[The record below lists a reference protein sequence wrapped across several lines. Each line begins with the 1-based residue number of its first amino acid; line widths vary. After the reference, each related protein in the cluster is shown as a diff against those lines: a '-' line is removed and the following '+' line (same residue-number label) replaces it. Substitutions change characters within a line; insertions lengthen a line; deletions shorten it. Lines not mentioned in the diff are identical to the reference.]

1 MTKNLLGDTMLPDR
15 PPEHAVWVPVGKI
28 WHSLPTRILKNTES
42 SRLYLSVVLHTYGKY
57 WFW

>member
-1 MTKNLLGDTMLPDR
+1 MLPDR